1 MHSFT
6 SLITAERM
14 WLDFFQGN
22 SMCLRSRSVLF
33 CFLLNLLQ
41 KELNWAEFVFFRVIL
56 CKQSTIY
63 IKYVEIQ
70 KTNLSDSDWKGRI
83 SYYAA
88 KDRHW

>member
-1 MHSFT
+1 
-6 SLITAERM
+6 
-14 WLDFFQGN
+14 
-22 SMCLRSRSVLF
+22 MCLRSRSVLF

-70 KTNLSDSDWKGRI
+70 KTNLSDLD
-83 SYYAA
+83 
-88 KDRHW
+88 